1 MLFKQVYFNLNIR
14 NNILYYII
22 NDVNCKTI
30 NYRHCYDV
38 YWLIINKHW
47 ELLKYKLKNKEYLN
61 CTEDGI
67 RESFKI
73 DDLQLFIMLFNRFKN
88 IYKEHWN
95 GKTHSGH
102 AIKICAGYGKWH
114 LVFYLME
121 QGFNYQFGEL
131 ITIAIILNNYE
142 ILKELKLRE
151 KNFITT
157 KLSYADLDY
166 LLNGR
171 DKRII
176 SFVFS
181 QFKFKDLTIEQCESV
196 LVKAMKMDLEIFK
209 SVQRYIESTFYFF
222 SWRRDKFYHQD
233 LLYKLYKSSVH
244 SIANCKYLHEHFDMS
259 FALSFQSQDNPFVEI
274 GFYGNV
280 QVFQYLIDNNMFNEN
295 YIQATIDESVRCL
308 NIDFIKHIISN
319 VRPID
324 MEQYDEDYIQADYK
338 SLEDAQYMIE
348 VLGVHVKE
356 LDVES
361 ASSIEE
367 FKYYYNRFIQE
378 GNIMETD
385 LLNHIIYSCFQFNN
399 AEILLYL
406 HQQGVSFLDTDLWSY
421 LGDLFDNVDCTKLF
435 ETLFTIYPPT
445 LANFDDLPDS
455 YQIIE
460 FWFDPKYFIMLFNY
474 IVNNL
479 SSDLTNFS
487 SCYKVVAR
495 SGRIK
500 ILEFLFNHQ
509 IPVTSYTDI
518 LEEASRYGNLNII
531 KYIIYNRSQEVSNT
545 DKISILDLSLEF
557 NHFDCAEFIFP
568 YCTNASSSQFV
579 LNTVET
585 LDIHGLELLLEFKQ
599 TIPLDFNYLLNQLRY
614 DKEKLSIFAKY
625 NIT

>member
-1 MLFKQVYFNLNIR
+1 
-14 NNILYYII
+14 
-22 NDVNCKTI
+22 
-30 NYRHCYDV
+30 
-38 YWLIINKHW
+38 
-47 ELLKYKLKNKEYLN
+47 
-61 CTEDGI
+61 
-67 RESFKI
+67 
-73 DDLQLFIMLFNRFKN
+73 MLFNRFKN

-131 ITIAIILNNYE
+131 ITLAIILKNYE
-142 ILKELKLRE
+142 ILKELILKD
-151 KNFITT
+151 NTNIFTSTTT
-157 KLSYADLDY
+157 KLSYRDLDY
-166 LLNGR
+166 LLNGQ

-181 QFKFKDLTIEQCESV
+181 EFKFKDLTIEQCENV